1 MKTSKKSLMTL
12 FILPLIGFGI
22 FAMFTGHENGNGTVT
37 GTVKDKNTNDSLA
50 FVSIELIDPSG
61 KKTAR
66 ATTDFAGS
74 YSITVPA
81 GSYSMR
87 VSFTGYKDAEL
98 KEVKLEEGKIT
109 VANIAMV
116 RGTEAQAEA
125 VIELKEVKTKSAKK
139 MNGNFKFEDRAAPEV
154 MAKCMAVPPAAYS
167 IQIADREM
175 NTEQYDYTPENNF
188 RSVQN
193 NPLST
198 FSIDVDAASY
208 SNIRRF
214 INGGSLPPEDAVRIE
229 EMINYFTY
237 DYPAPI
243 NGDPFSVYTEPASCP
258 WNKDHILACVALQGK
273 KIATDNLPPANLVF
287 LIDVSG
293 SMMTTN
299 KLPLVKSS
307 LRLLVDQ
314 LRQQDHV
321 AIVVY
326 AGNAGLILP
335 STKGN
340 EKETIMNA
348 INGLEAGGST
358 AGGEGILLAYK
369 TAKENFHQEGNNRI
383 ILCTDGDF
391 NVGVSSDGELVRIIE
406 EKREHGIFLTVLG
419 YGMGNYKDSK
429 MEKLADK
436 GNGNYAYIDNIL
448 EAKKVLV
455 NEMGGTLMTI
465 AKDVKIQVEF
475 NPLKVKEYKLI
486 GYENRM
492 LHDEDFND
500 DKKDAGEMGSGH
512 RVTALY
518 EIVPVDAPSTGISID
533 PLKYQ
538 SKNEHAQKN
547 FSDEL
552 MTVKVRYKEPD
563 GTTSRLVSKIVK
575 WENVSPQ
582 QMSDNL
588 KFASAVA
595 EFGLLLRDSK
605 HKGTSSYSK
614 VLNLANA
621 ASYKD
626 EFGYRSEF
634 IRLVE
639 AAKLLDNRLSQ
650 SEKKP
655 DVTEK

>member
-455 NEMGGTLMTI
+455 KEMGGTLLTI
-465 AKDVKIQVEF
+465 AKDVKIQIEF
-475 NPLKVKEYKLI
+475 NPAKVKEYKLV

-492 LHDEDFND
+492 LKDQDFNN
-500 DKKDAGEMGSGH
+500 DKKDAGELGSGH
-512 RVTALY
+512 TVTALY
-518 EIVPVDAPSTGISID
+518 EIIPAG
-533 PLKYQ
+533 
-538 SKNEHAQKN
+538 
-547 FSDEL
+547 
-552 MTVKVRYKEPD
+552 
-563 GTTSRLVSKIVK
+563 G
-575 WENVSPQ
+575 
-582 QMSDNL
+582 
-588 KFASAVA
+588 
-595 EFGLLLRDSK
+595 
-605 HKGTSSYSK
+605 
-614 VLNLANA
+614 
-621 ASYKD
+621 
-626 EFGYRSEF
+626 
-634 IRLVE
+634 
-639 AAKLLDNRLSQ
+639 
-650 SEKKP
+650 
-655 DVTEK
+655 